1 MLNRESVEHAFRG
14 NSEKFEFQA
23 EVNRLMDIL
32 INSLYSNKDVFLR
45 ELISNSADA
54 LDKIRFLSL
63 TDKAQLGSGSEADL
77 DIRMSIDKDQ
87 RTLTIRDKGVGM
99 TKADLRN
106 NLGTIAKSGTS
117 GKRYSSHQ
125 LPQQELSMSTCLQV
139 SIDLGPNAADSKHFQ
154 TSSVLQAI
162 VCFAAR
168 DWLLLAACSA
178 YMEISA
184 AARWYGNTVNVL
196 ARPPQKV
203 LNMLFIGLQ
212 LSWSRCRKVAMS
224 T

>member
-1 MLNRESVEHAFRG
+1 MLEWSPLIYTDAFFLHRESEAVSAPVGHSFRG

-63 TDKAQLGSGSEADL
+63 TDKSALGQGSSSDL
-77 DIRMSIDKDQ
+77 DIRISIDPQQ

-99 TKADLRN
+99 TKADLKN

-117 GKRYSSHQ
+117 GKHYI
-125 LPQQELSMSTCLQV
+125 MSCKAQYCKNRLVMQP
-139 SIDLGPNAADSKHFQ
+139 I
-154 TSSVLQAI
+154 
-162 VCFAAR
+162 
-168 DWLLLAACSA
+168 
-178 YMEISA
+178 
-184 AARWYGNTVNVL
+184 
-196 ARPPQKV
+196 
-203 LNMLFIGLQ
+203 
-212 LSWSRCRKVAMS
+212 AM
-224 T
+224 

>member
-1 MLNRESVEHAFRG
+1 MSISNFVLRWSRSIHTEDGHLHRESEAVSAPVEHSFRG

-63 TDKAQLGSGSEADL
+63 TDKSALGQGSSSDL
-77 DIRMSIDKDQ
+77 DIRISIDPQQ

-99 TKADLRN
+99 TKADLKN

-117 GKRYSSHQ
+117 GK
-125 LPQQELSMSTCLQV
+125 
-139 SIDLGPNAADSKHFQ
+139 HF
-154 TSSVLQAI
+154 VM
-162 VCFAAR
+162 
-168 DWLLLAACSA
+168 ACS
-178 YMEISA
+178 
-184 AARWYGNTVNVL
+184 GQGHND
-196 ARPPQKV
+196 
-203 LNMLFIGLQ
+203 Q
-212 LSWSRCRKVAMS
+212 LVMQHIALRTC
-224 T
+224 

>member
-1 MLNRESVEHAFRG
+1 MVRARACLLRKLVTRSICDQCNAHLQCIVRLTWTTCLWLMKRSVLATAKRLTLGLQTGTRSLAQRCAVVYNGFASSIGPTTSCREGVEHAFRG

-63 TDKAQLGSGSEADL
+63 TDKSQLGMGNDADL
-77 DIRMSIDKDQ
+77 DIRMSIDKEQ

-99 TKADLRN
+99 TKADLKN

-117 GKRYSSHQ
+117 GKLYSYN
-125 LPQQELSMSTCLQV
+125 P
-139 SIDLGPNAADSKHFQ
+139 
-154 TSSVLQAI
+154 
-162 VCFAAR
+162 
-168 DWLLLAACSA
+168 
-178 YMEISA
+178 
-184 AARWYGNTVNVL
+184 
-196 ARPPQKV
+196 
-203 LNMLFIGLQ
+203 
-212 LSWSRCRKVAMS
+212 
-224 T
+224 

>member
-1 MLNRESVEHAFRG
+1 MPFAPPVESKLCCMLNREPVEHAFRG

-117 GKRYSSHQ
+117 GKGYSRHQ
-125 LPQQELSMSTCLQV
+125 LSHE
-139 SIDLGPNAADSKHFQ
+139 
-154 TSSVLQAI
+154 
-162 VCFAAR
+162 
-168 DWLLLAACSA
+168 
-178 YMEISA
+178 EISTLT
-184 AARWYGNTVNVL
+184 N
-196 ARPPQKV
+196 
-203 LNMLFIGLQ
+203 LQ
-212 LSWSRCRKVAMS
+212 ISIEFG
-224 T
+224 